1 MLRVMTVS
9 TCGLS
14 ARALMMR
21 KSAGARIGSSVPTS
35 RHLRLRLCEVGIYFS
50 SHCRVGIVP
59 PAVRRLA
66 SVNGTWPFAFCKVN
80 TLISHIEV
88 KKKTQIVTGI
98 GALSQRERGA
108 RLDEGCPRWSTSNLS
123 GGLLYSKIEVGNYGL
138 EVGRRKH

>member
-1 MLRVMTVS
+1 
-9 TCGLS
+9 
-14 ARALMMR
+14 MMR

-98 GALSQRERGA
+98 GALSQREAGA
-108 RLDEGCPRWSTSNLS
+108 RLDEGCPRGSTGNFS
-123 GGLLYSKIEVGNYGL
+123 GGLLYLK
-138 EVGRRKH
+138 RKPARSQSEAGASTGGA

>member
-35 RHLRLRLCEVGIYFS
+35 RHLRLRLCEVGIHFS

-59 PAVRRLA
+59 PAGRRVA
-66 SVNGTWPFAFCKVN
+66 SVKGTWPFAFKQQKGEGN
-80 TLISHIEV
+80 TLIAQSDEKRHDVYAAPCRMGIIHP
-88 KKKTQIVTGI
+88 KT
-98 GALSQRERGA
+98 A
-108 RLDEGCPRWSTSNLS
+108 
-123 GGLLYSKIEVGNYGL
+123 
-138 EVGRRKH
+138 GRFHSSRQAILRV